1 MIRRPAQNERGGIII
16 VALLV
21 LLAMAGLALVGVRST
36 FHEVRSSGN
45 HNLARMSYNIA
56 EAGANATL
64 AIASSNPMGFMNIAA
79 GSAQKVTIGQLGVQE
94 LVWDLD
100 PGGSLGFASAA
111 LGTPNVWTELDPP
124 VPLEFYPGSS
134 AGEFCAQKLTWR
146 THAILGDSVAND
158 PLSALDRPM
167 HGEKVI
173 LSRWIM
179 GPLDCAGGN

>member
-1 MIRRPAQNERGGIII
+1 MKYTGSTNERGGIII

-21 LLAMAGLALVGVRST
+21 LLAMAGLSLIGVRSA
-36 FHEVRSSGN
+36 FHEIRSSGN
-45 HNLARMSYNIA
+45 HNLARMSYNVA
-56 EAGANATL
+56 ESGANATL

-79 GSAQKVTIGQLGVQE
+79 GSGQKVTIGQLGIQE
-94 LVWDLD
+94 LVWDLN
-100 PGGSLGFASAA
+100 PGGSLGYAAAS

-124 VPLEFYPGSS
+124 IPLEFYPGSS
-134 AGEFCAQKLTWR
+134 AGEFCAQKLTWH
-146 THAILGDSVAND
+146 THAVLGESAAGD
-158 PLSALDRPM
+158 PLAALERPM